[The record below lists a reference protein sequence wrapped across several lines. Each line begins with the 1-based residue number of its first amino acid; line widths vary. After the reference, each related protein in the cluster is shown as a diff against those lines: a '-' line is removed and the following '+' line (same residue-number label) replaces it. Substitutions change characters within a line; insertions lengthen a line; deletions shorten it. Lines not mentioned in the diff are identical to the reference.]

1 MNILIVWPGN
11 AVFWLVG
18 EGLQQSFKIIRGIM
32 KHLIARVLHWF
43 IVGSMI
49 LAGGYLAIML
59 TVFVVD

>member
-1 MNILIVWPGN
+1 
-11 AVFWLVG
+11 
-18 EGLQQSFKIIRGIM
+18 M
-32 KHLIARVLHWF
+32 KHLIIRFLHWF

>member
-1 MNILIVWPGN
+1 MKILIVWLGN
-11 AVFWLVG
+11 TEFLLVV
-18 EGLQQSFKIIRGIM
+18 EGLQPSFKFIRGIM
-32 KHLIARVLHWF
+32 KHLIVRFLHWF